1 MKQFQIV
8 IRNTNTKDNGN
19 ILYKGVLYS
28 KDTLRSKD
36 MGELPEDA
44 GYDTIGAAKRIATMI
59 NKDPKYAG
67 MDGMI
72 DIEAHVTT
80 AEEIKMLD
88 KNKELA
94 RELMEQYYP
103 EQEAKIKDA
112 AERAK
117 AEAAVGAPLTDEEWN
132 AAKSA
137 SAQPVTKTPKTPKAP
152 KAPKPAAD
160 PYRLTDKQLFF
171 LDNMRYD
178 CFYEHGMESAL
189 WVDVL
194 VDTFSDMAGGGMN
207 PMTCGAMVSTL
218 RERGILSVGYD
229 KREKKTVKF
238 ITLTELGKEV
248 MKYHGLDK
256 PIKHT
261 STTVTDTSK

>member
-8 IRNTNTKDNGN
+8 ISNTNAKGNGN

-67 MDGMI
+67 MDGMT

-80 AEEIKMLD
+80 IEEIKMLD

-103 EQEAKIKDA
+103 EKEAKIKDD

-117 AEAAVGAPLTDEEWN
+117 AEAAVGAPLTDEEWD
-132 AAKSA
+132 AAK
-137 SAQPVTKTPKTPKAP
+137 SAQPVTKTPKA
-152 KAPKPAAD
+152 KAPKPEKD
-160 PYRLTDKQLFF
+160 PYGLTDKQRYF
-171 LDNMRYD
+171 LDMMRHD
-178 CFYEHGMESAL
+178 CFYEHGMESSL
-189 WVDVL
+189 WVDIL
-194 VDTFSDMAGGGMN
+194 VDTLGGMADGGMN

-238 ITLTELGKEV
+238 ITLTEYGKEV
-248 MKYHGLDK
+248 MKKHGLDQ